1 MSITVII
8 LLSIIICLALFLP
21 FTIHAVE
28 KELEAFLFVLGILA
42 VSITGLWSWELVSHA
57 LKEPIAISLAVLIT
71 GLLFR
76 QFRKAIT
83 KFIEVV
89 EDKIGLKPTIALF
102 VFVLS
107 LLSSVITAIIAA
119 LILCEIAATLRL
131 SKRDTIHVIVMGCF
145 AIGMGAVL
153 TPLGEPL
160 STIVTSK
167 LAEEPHNAGFFYLF
181 NLLWEFILPG
191 VLLFSLLAARTKD
204 PQNITKQSVDHESKK
219 DILVRAAKV
228 FLFVMALVFFGQ
240 GLTPLAEIS
249 ILKLPEWAL
258 YWANSISA
266 ILDNATLAAAEIVPS
281 MTNKQIEF
289 LLMALIISGGFLIP
303 GNIPNIICASKFKIK
318 SKEWAKDALPI
329 GIAVMLV
336 YFVILNLVPVASK
349 Y

>member
-1 MSITVII
+1 MTITVIV
-8 LLSIIICLALFLP
+8 LLSVIICLALFLP
-21 FTIHAVE
+21 FTVHAVE

-42 VSITGLWSWELVSHA
+42 VSITGLWSWELVTHA

-89 EDKIGLKPTIALF
+89 EDKIGLKPTIVLF

-167 LAEEPHNAGFFYLF
+167 LSEPPHNAGFFYLF

-204 PQNITKQSVDHESKK
+204 PQNLTKQSVDHESKK

-228 FLFVMALVFFGQ
+228 FLFVMALVFFGK

-318 SKEWAKDALPI
+318 SKEWAKDALPV
-329 GIAVMLV
+329 GIAAMLV

>member
-1 MSITVII
+1 M
-8 LLSIIICLALFLP
+8 
-21 FTIHAVE
+21 
-28 KELEAFLFVLGILA
+28 EAFLFVLGILA

-89 EDKIGLKPTIALF
+89 EDKIGLKPTIVLF

>member
-1 MSITVII
+1 M
-8 LLSIIICLALFLP
+8 
-21 FTIHAVE
+21 
-28 KELEAFLFVLGILA
+28 EAFLFVLGILA

-131 SKRDTIHVIVMGCF
+131 SKRDTVHVIVMGCF

-204 PQNITKQSVDHESKK
+204 PQNLTKQSVDHESKK

>member
-1 MSITVII
+1 MTITVIV
-8 LLSIIICLALFLP
+8 LLSVIICLALFLP
-21 FTIHAVE
+21 FTVHAVE

-42 VSITGLWSWELVSHA
+42 VSITGLWSWELVTHA

-89 EDKIGLKPTIALF
+89 EDKIGLKPTIVLF

-204 PQNITKQSVDHESKK
+204 PQNVTKQSVEHESKK
-219 DILVRAAKV
+219 DILIRAAKV
-228 FLFVMALVFFGQ
+228 FLFVMALVFFGK

-318 SKEWAKDALPI
+318 SKEWAKDALPV
-329 GIAVMLV
+329 GIAAMLV

>member
-1 MSITVII
+1 MTITVII

-89 EDKIGLKPTIALF
+89 EDKIGLKPTIVLF

-131 SKRDTIHVIVMGCF
+131 SKRDTVHVIVMGCF

>member
-42 VSITGLWSWELVSHA
+42 VSITGLWSWELVTHA

-89 EDKIGLKPTIALF
+89 EDKIGLKPTIVLF

-204 PQNITKQSVDHESKK
+204 PQNLTKQSVDHESKK

>member
-8 LLSIIICLALFLP
+8 LLSIIICLALFRP
-21 FTIHAVE
+21 GTIHAVE
-28 KELEAFLFVLGILA
+28 KELEGFLFVLGILA
-42 VSITGLWSWELVSHA
+42 VSITGLWSWELVTHA

-89 EDKIGLKPTIALF
+89 EDKIGLKPTIVLF

-204 PQNITKQSVDHESKK
+204 PQNLTKQSVDHESKK

-228 FLFVMALVFFGQ
+228 FLFVMALVFFGK

-318 SKEWAKDALPI
+318 SKEWSKDALPI

>member
-1 MSITVII
+1 M
-8 LLSIIICLALFLP
+8 
-21 FTIHAVE
+21 
-28 KELEAFLFVLGILA
+28 EAFLFVLGILA
-42 VSITGLWSWELVSHA
+42 VSITGLWSWELVTHA

-89 EDKIGLKPTIALF
+89 EDKIGLKPTIVLF

>member
-89 EDKIGLKPTIALF
+89 EDKIGLKPTIVLF

>member
-1 MSITVII
+1 M
-8 LLSIIICLALFLP
+8 
-21 FTIHAVE
+21 
-28 KELEAFLFVLGILA
+28 EAFLFVLGILA

-76 QFRKAIT
+76 KFRKAIT

-228 FLFVMALVFFGQ
+228 FLFVMALVFFGK

>member
-1 MSITVII
+1 M
-8 LLSIIICLALFLP
+8 
-21 FTIHAVE
+21 
-28 KELEAFLFVLGILA
+28 EAFLFVLGILA
-42 VSITGLWSWELVSHA
+42 VSITGLWSWELVTHA

-204 PQNITKQSVDHESKK
+204 PQNLTKQSVDHESKK

>member
-1 MSITVII
+1 M
-8 LLSIIICLALFLP
+8 
-21 FTIHAVE
+21 
-28 KELEAFLFVLGILA
+28 EAFLFVLGILA
-42 VSITGLWSWELVSHA
+42 VSITGLWSWELVTHA

-89 EDKIGLKPTIALF
+89 EDKIGLKPTIVLF

-204 PQNITKQSVDHESKK
+204 PQNLTKQSVDHESKK

>member
-1 MSITVII
+1 MTTTVII

-21 FTIHAVE
+21 FTVHAVE

-42 VSITGLWSWELVSHA
+42 VSITGAWSWELVGHA
-57 LKEPIAISLAVLIT
+57 FTEPIEISLAVLIT

-76 QFRKAIT
+76 KFRGTVT
-83 KFIEVV
+83 KFIEMI
-89 EDKIGLKPTIALF
+89 EDKIGLKPTIIVL
-102 VFVLS
+102 VFGLS

-119 LILCEIAATLRL
+119 LVLCEIASTLRL

-153 TPLGEPL
+153 TPL

-167 LAEEPHNAGFFYLF
+167 LAGEPHNAGFFYLF

-191 VLLFSLLAARTKD
+191 VLLFSVLAARIKE
-204 PQNITKQSVDHESKK
+204 PQISSKRKVEAESIK
-219 DILVRAAKV
+219 DIALRASKV
-228 FLFVMALVFFGQ
+228 FLFVMALVLFGK

-289 LLMALIISGGFLIP
+289 LLMALIVSGGFLIP

-318 SKEWAKDALPI
+318 SKEWAKDALPV
-329 GIAVMLV
+329 GIAVMLL
-336 YFVILNLVPVASK
+336 YFIILSVVPVASK

>member
-42 VSITGLWSWELVSHA
+42 VSITGLWSWELVTHA

-89 EDKIGLKPTIALF
+89 EDKIGLKPTIVLF

>member
-1 MSITVII
+1 MTITVIV
-8 LLSIIICLALFLP
+8 LLSVIICLALFLP
-21 FTIHAVE
+21 FTVHAVE

-89 EDKIGLKPTIALF
+89 EDKIGLKPTIVLF

-204 PQNITKQSVDHESKK
+204 PQNLTKQSVDHESKK

-228 FLFVMALVFFGQ
+228 FLFVMALVFFGK

-258 YWANSISA
+258 YWANSVSA

-318 SKEWAKDALPI
+318 SKEWAKDALPV
-329 GIAVMLV
+329 GIAAMLV

>member
-42 VSITGLWSWELVSHA
+42 VSITGLWSWELVTHA

-89 EDKIGLKPTIALF
+89 EDKIGLKPTIVLF

-107 LLSSVITAIIAA
+107 LLSSAITAIIAA
-119 LILCEIAATLRL
+119 LILCERAATLRF
-131 SKRDTIHVIVMGCF
+131 SQRDTVHVIVMGCF

>member
-42 VSITGLWSWELVSHA
+42 VSITGLWSWELVTHA

-89 EDKIGLKPTIALF
+89 EDKIGLKPTIVLF

-131 SKRDTIHVIVMGCF
+131 SKRDTVHVIVMGCF

-204 PQNITKQSVDHESKK
+204 PQNLTKQSVDHESKK

>member
-1 MSITVII
+1 MTITVIV
-8 LLSIIICLALFLP
+8 LLSVIICLALFLP
-21 FTIHAVE
+21 FTVHAVE

-42 VSITGLWSWELVSHA
+42 VSITGLWSWELVTHA

-89 EDKIGLKPTIALF
+89 EDKIGLKPTIVLF

-204 PQNITKQSVDHESKK
+204 PQNLTKQSVDHESKK

-228 FLFVMALVFFGQ
+228 FLFVMALVFFGK

-318 SKEWAKDALPI
+318 SKEWAKDALPV
-329 GIAVMLV
+329 GIAAMLV

>member
-1 MSITVII
+1 MTITVIV

-21 FTIHAVE
+21 FTVHAVE

-42 VSITGLWSWELVSHA
+42 VSITGLWSWELVTHA
-57 LKEPIAISLAVLIT
+57 LKEPVAISLAVLIT

-76 QFRKAIT
+76 QFRTIIT
-83 KFIEVV
+83 KFIELV
-89 EDKIGLKPTIALF
+89 EDKIGLRPTIVLF

-167 LAEEPHNAGFFYLF
+167 LSEAPHNAGFLYLF

-204 PQNITKQSVDHESKK
+204 PQNVTKQSVEHESKK
-219 DILVRAAKV
+219 DILIRAAKV
-228 FLFVMALVFFGQ
+228 FLFVMALVFFGK

>member
-1 MSITVII
+1 MSLTVII

-89 EDKIGLKPTIALF
+89 EDKIGLKPTIVLF

>member
-1 MSITVII
+1 MTITVII

-21 FTIHAVE
+21 FTVHAVE

-42 VSITGLWSWELVSHA
+42 VSITGLWSWELITHA

-76 QFRKAIT
+76 KFRNAIT
-83 KFIEVV
+83 IFIELV
-89 EDKIGLKPTIALF
+89 EKKIGLKPTIVLF

-131 SKRDTIHVIVMGCF
+131 SKRDTVHVIVMGCF

-167 LAEEPHNAGFFYLF
+167 LAAEPHNAGFFYLF
-181 NLLWEFILPG
+181 QLLWEFILPG
-191 VLLFSLLAARTKD
+191 ALFFSLLAARTKD
-204 PQNITKQSVDHESKK
+204 PQNSTKKSVERESGK

-228 FLFVMALVFFGQ
+228 FLFVMALVFFGK

-266 ILDNATLAAAEIVPS
+266 ILDNATLAAAEIVPE

>member
-42 VSITGLWSWELVSHA
+42 VSITGLWSWELVTHA

-204 PQNITKQSVDHESKK
+204 PQNLTKQSVDHESKK

>member
-1 MSITVII
+1 MTITVII

-42 VSITGLWSWELVSHA
+42 VSITGLWSWELVTHA

-89 EDKIGLKPTIALF
+89 EDKIGLKPTIVLF

-131 SKRDTIHVIVMGCF
+131 SKRDTVHVIVMGCF

>member
-1 MSITVII
+1 M
-8 LLSIIICLALFLP
+8 
-21 FTIHAVE
+21 
-28 KELEAFLFVLGILA
+28 EAFLFVLGILA
-42 VSITGLWSWELVSHA
+42 VSITGLWSWELVTHA

-89 EDKIGLKPTIALF
+89 EDKIGLKPTIVLF

-131 SKRDTIHVIVMGCF
+131 SKRDTVHVIVMGCF

-204 PQNITKQSVDHESKK
+204 PQNLTKQSVDHESKK

>member
-1 MSITVII
+1 MTITVII

-21 FTIHAVE
+21 FTVHAVE

-42 VSITGLWSWELVSHA
+42 VSITGLWSWELITHA

-76 QFRKAIT
+76 KFRNAIT
-83 KFIEVV
+83 IFIELV
-89 EDKIGLKPTIALF
+89 EKKIGLKPTIVLF

-131 SKRDTIHVIVMGCF
+131 SKRDTVHVIVMGCF

-167 LAEEPHNAGFFYLF
+167 LAAEPHNAGFFYLF
-181 NLLWEFILPG
+181 QLLWEFILPG
-191 VLLFSLLAARTKD
+191 ALFFSLLAARTKD
-204 PQNITKQSVDHESKK
+204 PQNSTKKSVERESGK

-228 FLFVMALVFFGQ
+228 FLFVMALVFFGK

-266 ILDNATLAAAEIVPS
+266 ILDNATLAAAEIVPE

-329 GIAVMLV
+329 GIAAMLV
-336 YFVILNLVPVASK
+336 YFVILNIVPVASK

>member
-1 MSITVII
+1 MTITVIV
-8 LLSIIICLALFLP
+8 LLSVIICLALFLP
-21 FTIHAVE
+21 FTVHAVE

-89 EDKIGLKPTIALF
+89 EDKIGLKPTIVLF

-131 SKRDTIHVIVMGCF
+131 SKRDTVHVIVMGCF

-167 LAEEPHNAGFFYLF
+167 LSEPPHNAGFFYLF

-204 PQNITKQSVDHESKK
+204 PQNLTKQSVDHESKK

-228 FLFVMALVFFGQ
+228 FLFVMALVFFGK

-318 SKEWAKDALPI
+318 SKEWAKDALPV
-329 GIAVMLV
+329 GIAAMLV

>member
-1 MSITVII
+1 MTITVIV
-8 LLSIIICLALFLP
+8 LLSVIICLALFLP
-21 FTIHAVE
+21 FTVHAVE

-42 VSITGLWSWELVSHA
+42 VSITGLWSWELVTHA

-89 EDKIGLKPTIALF
+89 EDKIGLKPTIVLF

-131 SKRDTIHVIVMGCF
+131 SKRDTVHVIVMGCF

-204 PQNITKQSVDHESKK
+204 PQNLTKQSVDHESKK

-228 FLFVMALVFFGQ
+228 FLFVMALVFFGK

-318 SKEWAKDALPI
+318 SKEWAKDALPV
-329 GIAVMLV
+329 GIAAMLV

>member
-42 VSITGLWSWELVSHA
+42 VSITGLWSWELVTHA

-89 EDKIGLKPTIALF
+89 EDKIGLKPTIVLF

-119 LILCEIAATLRL
+119 LILCEIATTLRL

>member
-1 MSITVII
+1 MTITVIV
-8 LLSIIICLALFLP
+8 LLSVIICLALFLP
-21 FTIHAVE
+21 FTVHAVE

-89 EDKIGLKPTIALF
+89 EDKIGLKPTIVLF

-204 PQNITKQSVDHESKK
+204 PQNLTKQSVDHESKK

-228 FLFVMALVFFGQ
+228 FLFVMALVFFGK

-318 SKEWAKDALPI
+318 SKEWAKDALPV
-329 GIAVMLV
+329 GIAAMLV

>member
-89 EDKIGLKPTIALF
+89 EDKIGLKPTIVLF

-131 SKRDTIHVIVMGCF
+131 SKRDTVHVIVMGCF

-204 PQNITKQSVDHESKK
+204 PQNLTKQSVDHESKK

>member
-1 MSITVII
+1 MTITVII

-89 EDKIGLKPTIALF
+89 EDKIGLKPTIVLF

>member
-42 VSITGLWSWELVSHA
+42 VSITGLWSWELVTHA

-89 EDKIGLKPTIALF
+89 EDKIGLKPTIVLF

-204 PQNITKQSVDHESKK
+204 PQNLTKQSVDHESKK

-318 SKEWAKDALPI
+318 SKEWAKDALPV

>member
-1 MSITVII
+1 MTTTVII

-21 FTIHAVE
+21 FTVHAVE

-42 VSITGLWSWELVSHA
+42 VSITGAWSWELVGHA
-57 LKEPIAISLAVLIT
+57 FTEPIEISLAVLIT

-76 QFRKAIT
+76 KFRGAVT
-83 KFIEVV
+83 KFIEMI
-89 EDKIGLKPTIALF
+89 EDKIGLKPTIIVL
-102 VFVLS
+102 VFGLS

-119 LILCEIAATLRL
+119 LVLCEIASTLRL

-167 LAEEPHNAGFFYLF
+167 LAGEPHNAGFFYLF

-191 VLLFSLLAARTKD
+191 VLLFSVLAARIKE
-204 PQNITKQSVDHESKK
+204 PQISSKRKVEAESIK
-219 DILVRAAKV
+219 DIALRAAKV
-228 FLFVMALVFFGQ
+228 FLFVMALVFFGK

-266 ILDNATLAAAEIVPS
+266 ILDNATLAAAEIVPN

-289 LLMALIISGGFLIP
+289 LLMALIVSGGFLIP

-318 SKEWAKDALPI
+318 SKEWAKDALPV
-329 GIAVMLV
+329 GIAVMLL
-336 YFVILNLVPVASK
+336 YFIILSVVPVASK